1 MGFQC
6 HPQLSKQLFSAF
18 HLSVVSLFNIDEY
31 LFDRAVILHQ
41 DLIEV
46 HSISSFWLSHVKAI
60 ANSAK
65 SHLGEFPFRHRQSLI
80 WINGAALFRVSL
92 QQQERRGA

>member
-1 MGFQC
+1 
-6 HPQLSKQLFSAF
+6 
-18 HLSVVSLFNIDEY
+18 LFNLDEY

-41 DLIEV
+41 DLIDV
-46 HSISSFWLSHVKAI
+46 HPISSFWLSHVKAI

-92 QQQERRGA
+92 RQQERRGA